1 MKVAIYCRVSTEKQE
16 LENQIEICKKYCEIK
31 GWEIFDIYA
40 DVISGKKESRPEFNR
55 LLKDMRDYKF
65 GAVVVSKLDRL
76 ARSLKHLLNLVE
88 EFNSKGVHFI
98 TATQI
103 IDTTSPTGKLQF
115 QIMGAFAEFEASII
129 SDRTKEG
136 MAGKENVG
144 KRGKDKKP
152 RKKRGAVR
160 KPIFTL
166 EN

>member
-16 LENQIEICKKYCEIK
+16 LENQIEICKKHCEAK
-31 GWEIFDIYA
+31 GWEIFNIYA
-40 DVISGKKESRPEFNR
+40 DVISGAEESRPEFNR
-55 LLKDMRDYKF
+55 LLKDMRAYKF
-65 GAVVVSKLDRL
+65 GAIVVSKLDRL

-88 EFNSKGVHFI
+88 EFNNKGVQFI

-115 QIMGAFAEFEASII
+115 QIMGAFAEFEKSII

-160 KPIFTL
+160 KPLFVL